1 MDEKKKKSFYNEH
14 KNQYTQE
21 YIRQN
26 YKQLSIRLPK
36 EGPIT
41 RETIADAASAA
52 GESVN
57 GYILEA
63 VRERMDRSERERTK
77 ERET

>member
-57 GYILEA
+57 GYILGA
-63 VRERMDRSERERTK
+63 VRERMEKERTREREI
-77 ERET
+77 